1 MKRNVV
7 STIANLVYELHYGLP
22 KNLRL
27 RILENKE
34 MSGNSQ
40 DWLGT

>member
-1 MKRNVV
+1 MVI
-7 STIANLVYELHYGLP
+7 STIANLVYELSHELS

-34 MSGNSQ
+34 ISEKG
-40 DWLGT
+40 